1 METRELAALSQI
13 AEVLSD
19 NNKSPLIPS
28 EDIWKKI
35 FCGAGL
41 EDLFEERAPQ
51 FQIDS
56 RYDGCLLYTSPS
68 PRDRSLS
75 RMPSSA

>member
-28 EDIWKKI
+28 EDIWKK
-35 FCGAGL
+35 FFVVQ
-41 EDLFEERAPQ
+41 D
-51 FQIDS
+51 
-56 RYDGCLLYTSPS
+56 
-68 PRDRSLS
+68 
-75 RMPSSA
+75 

>member
-51 FQIDS
+51 FQM
-56 RYDGCLLYTSPS
+56 
-68 PRDRSLS
+68 PRS
-75 RMPSSA
+75 